1 MSRPTN
7 LSKTKIIVIVIFI
20 VYSKTY
26 EYRPMTFELLMKLS
40 RGKFAKQNW
49 IETEAYLLK
58 QLKYDLNVDFL
69 PECPI

>member
-49 IETEAYLLK
+49 I
-58 QLKYDLNVDFL
+58 
-69 PECPI
+69 